1 MKQGGR
7 VGEVSTWSRERVS
20 QLRKLRAEGFPLY
33 EIAREFNLSESA
45 VRRQI
50 LRLKLPRG
58 KPRPPQKREPRA
70 LSSPEPWRGA
80 GPNDERYWRLCLS
93 RGGFPAANAARG
105 RAFLAGDIRLP
116 APVPQTPVAP
126 ALLPPV
132 KVLSL
137 WKGVIDPPPM
147 PPRSMQELME
157 DVAVDWRISTDDL
170 LGRDLH
176 RRFTWARQDFMWR
189 CRQERNENG
198 GHAHSVL
205 KIAARLGKD
214 HTTIVHGVSAHA
226 ARLADGRMIQPPNR
240 RAA

>member
-1 MKQGGR
+1 
-7 VGEVSTWSRERVS
+7 VS

-93 RGGFPAANAARG
+93 HGGFPAANAARG

-116 APVPQTPVAP
+116 APVALALPAPVAAVEPP
-126 ALLPPV
+126 AV

-137 WKGVIDPPPM
+137 WKGMIDPPPL
-147 PPRSMQELME
+147 PPRSMRELME

-170 LGRDLH
+170 LGRALH
-176 RRFTWARQDFMWR
+176 RRVTW
-189 CRQERNENG
+189 
-198 GHAHSVL
+198 VL